1 MKRVDKV
8 KLLHDCLII
17 KFQARFYPGQ
27 ELTVDETMVGFRG
40 RFDAKTVYATEAGE
54 IGDKVF
60 HTCRQLHWI
69 CTQYFCVHW
78 C

>member
-8 KLLHDCLII
+8 KLLYDCLIT

-27 ELTVDETMVGFRG
+27 ELAVDETMVGFRVDLVPKSICY
-40 RFDAKTVYATEAGE
+40 RAGE
-54 IGDKVF
+54 IEDKVF
-60 HTCRQLHWI
+60 HTCRQLHRI
-69 CTQYFCVHW
+69 CTPYFCVHW